1 MVNEKAIDLV
11 IHAIETSGKSY
22 EKIAVESNISKAT
35 LSRLVTQRKASRP
48 TLDILAAYFEVGEE
62 YQKAVGEQSHTC
74 EYASALCIELQETR
88 ANYDQRIAATREHYE
103 QQIAS
108 LREQN
113 TRQEAERNREREAQ
127 EKTYSASL
135 AYLKED
141 NARLRNELAIANKAA
156 IDLAESTKSFS
167 GKKHVVFW
175 VMAGINVLLALLLFV
190 ALRTGPLF

>member
-1 MVNEKAIDLV
+1 MVNDKAIELV
-11 IHAIETSGKSY
+11 VRAIITSGETY
-22 EKIAVESNISKAT
+22 DKIALGSNVSKAT
-35 LSRLVTQRKASRP
+35 ISRLATQGKASKP
-48 TLDILAAYFEVGEE
+48 VLDILAAYFEIGEE
-62 YQKAVGEQSHTC
+62 YRKAIGEQAHTC

-127 EKTYSASL
+127 EKTYSASI

-141 NARLRNELAIANKAA
+141 NARLRDELAIANKAA

>member
-48 TLDILAAYFEVGEE
+48 TLDILAAYFEIGEE
-62 YQKAVGEQSHTC
+62 YQKAVGEHAHTC

-108 LREQN
+108 LANRTLARRQN
-113 TRQEAERNREREAQ
+113 AT
-127 EKTYSASL
+127 
-135 AYLKED
+135 
-141 NARLRNELAIANKAA
+141 ANVKR
-156 IDLAESTKSFS
+156 
-167 GKKHVVFW
+167 KKKP
-175 VMAGINVLLALLLFV
+175 IPQALLI
-190 ALRTGPLF
+190 